1 MPCHDPLDRHR
12 RVHRFHTAISGP
24 PASRVPNL
32 SGQYTGTYRSRDAA
46 TSASVA
52 ASAGCPLIDTA
63 PVYGKGSHQ
72 SAIAPVLQANPDLK
86 VSSKVGYMTPGQATV
101 ALTSGAL
108 APDEAKFLHSISPEY
123 VRHQVAMSRVE
134 LRRDQLDIVYLHNPE
149 HHYKERGDLHSRI
162 REAFSVLEEEVS
174 RGTIRGYGVSTW
186 TGFESE
192 AFTVRDLTLLARE
205 AAGEAEPSLTAI
217 QLPVSMVRINA
228 VRQSLARKGPIAEG
242 AEAGLDS
249 WASAPLHGG
258 ELAQLIRPKLA
269 EAVSPGASG
278 IAAAL
283 KFVASVS
290 GLTGMLISS
299 TNASHWQEAAEA
311 IRDPLPETRLK
322 ELCELLDPAPER
334 PH

>member
-205 AAGEAEPSLTAI
+205 AAGEAEPSLATSRVDGQDQRRQAK
-217 QLPVSMVRINA
+217 PCSEGTHRRRGRGRI
-228 VRQSLARKGPIAEG
+228 
-242 AEAGLDS
+242 GLMGIS
-249 WASAPLHGG
+249 ASHGG
-258 ELAQLIRPKLA
+258 ELAQLIRPKL
-269 EAVSPGASG
+269 P
-278 IAAAL
+278 
-283 KFVASVS
+283 
-290 GLTGMLISS
+290 
-299 TNASHWQEAAEA
+299 
-311 IRDPLPETRLK
+311 
-322 ELCELLDPAPER
+322 R
-334 PH
+334 P